1 MTDEGKFTTA
11 ELMTVQIAQ
20 LISLKLLKLVLTEDI
35 QIGTA
40 DTWQKYEE
48 LPEQGSKSVERR
60 SGIWA
65 EPLHKLRSDAL
76 ILLESAPPLCS
87 APKQS
92 CNFCKFLHFRSLFVD
107 NVKYKSLVHNDTYVP
122 INILL
127 GDIFIVDLYQRHAEE
142 KCKWNLKR

>member
-48 LPEQGSKSVERR
+48 LPEQGSKSMERR
-60 SGIWA
+60 SGI
-65 EPLHKLRSDAL
+65 
-76 ILLESAPPLCS
+76 
-87 APKQS
+87 
-92 CNFCKFLHFRSLFVD
+92 
-107 NVKYKSLVHNDTYVP
+107 
-122 INILL
+122 
-127 GDIFIVDLYQRHAEE
+127 
-142 KCKWNLKR
+142 